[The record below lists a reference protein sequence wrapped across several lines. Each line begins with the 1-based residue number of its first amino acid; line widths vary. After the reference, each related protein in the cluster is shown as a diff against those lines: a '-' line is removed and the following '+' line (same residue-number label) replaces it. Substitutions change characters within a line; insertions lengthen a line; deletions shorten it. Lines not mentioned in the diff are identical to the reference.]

1 MRHPAAVDVAG
12 AVLVAVALAALAL
25 GAIAAVGRWPTEV
38 AVAAL
43 SVATLSA
50 AGALGLRIARAGHVV
65 EVPVGPPTGEVP
77 RVAAAELDPVRQPAE
92 RSRRGGRRRGRRC
105 RRRCPARAGRA
116 SPVRYRLA
124 GGGPRRHDGRPAAA
138 RGGRP
143 EGSCV
148 ITLDEAAAIAL
159 FDLLGEWLG

>member
-38 AVAAL
+38 TVAAL

-77 RVAAAELDPVRQPAE
+77 EWPPASRRNVLVEVGVVGVAGAAGGVLLARAE
-92 RSRRGGRRRGRRC
+92 RPPSGTAWRAGAHVVTTAGRRLHVEDV
-105 RRRCPARAGRA
+105 PKARA
-116 SPVRYRLA
+116 
-124 GGGPRRHDGRPAAA
+124 
-138 RGGRP
+138 
-143 EGSCV
+143 
-148 ITLDEAAAIAL
+148 
-159 FDLLGEWLG
+159 

>member
-38 AVAAL
+38 TVAAL

-77 RVAAAELDPVRQPAE
+77 EWPPPNSIPSASRRNVLVGVGVVGVAGAAGGVLLARAE
-92 RSRRGGRRRGRRC
+92 RPPSGTAWRAGAHVVTTAGRRLHVEDV
-105 RRRCPARAGRA
+105 PKARA
-116 SPVRYRLA
+116 
-124 GGGPRRHDGRPAAA
+124 
-138 RGGRP
+138 
-143 EGSCV
+143 
-148 ITLDEAAAIAL
+148 
-159 FDLLGEWLG
+159 